1 MRTRRSLLA
10 SGVAGLAG
18 VAGCAALPSGRRAGD
33 GANHDGPNAADVD
46 ARIGFV
52 GDCMLGRSV
61 TERWVDDDPAGVW
74 GSTLPQLEALDGLVA
89 NLECCV
95 SDRGT
100 RWPDK
105 VYYFRSDP
113 SFAIPALEAAG
124 ASFVSLANN
133 HVLDFRGPALRD
145 TRTHL
150 RDAAIA
156 HAGAGTDRDAALA
169 PAVFE
174 AGELT
179 VAAFGLTDQA
189 AAFAAAANE
198 PGTAFATLDPR
209 LPATRS
215 LVEGIL
221 ERARAHD
228 PDLVVASLHWGANWE
243 TEPRRVHE
251 RFGRWLVDR
260 GVDVVHGHSAHV
272 LQGVE
277 VYRGRPIIYDA
288 GDFVDD
294 YVDYADREGVHN
306 KRSALFELVVRD
318 GTLAELRVEP
328 TAIADE
334 AATLA
339 GPEVAAWVRETVA
352 ERSAAFGIAVER
364 TDNRVSIPLAGES
377 APSAADDTAA
387 TRHGGYG
394 AAADTP
400 HTG

>member
-1 MRTRRSLLA
+1 MGTRRSVLA
-10 SGVAGLAG
+10 AGAAGLAG
-18 VAGCAALPSGRRAGD
+18 VAGCAGLPPGRRAGD
-33 GANHDGPNAADVD
+33 RDERGDLNAADVD

-52 GDCMLGRSV
+52 GDLMLGRSV
-61 TERWVDDDPAGVW
+61 NERWTDEDAAGVW
-74 GSTLPQLEALDGLVA
+74 GSTLPRLEELDGLVA

-95 SDRGT
+95 STGGT
-100 RWPDK
+100 KWPDK

-113 SFAIPALEAAG
+113 SFTIPALAAAG
-124 ASFVSLANN
+124 ASFLSLANN
-133 HVLDFRGPALRD
+133 HILDFREPALRD
-145 TRTHL
+145 TLMHL
-150 RDAAIA
+150 HDTGIA
-156 HAGAGTDRDAALA
+156 HAGAGTDRSVALE

-174 AGELT
+174 AGDLT
-179 VAAFGLTDQA
+179 VAAFGLTDQSE
-189 AAFAAAANE
+189 AFAASADG
-198 PGTAFATLDPR
+198 PGTAFATLDPS

-215 LVEGIL
+215 LVEGVL
-221 ERARAHD
+221 ETVRTHD

-294 YVDYADREGVHN
+294 YVDYVDREGVHN

-318 GTLAELRVEP
+318 GELDELFVEP
-328 TAIADE
+328 TAIVDE

-339 GPEVAAWVRETVA
+339 DPEIAEWVRDTLA
-352 ERSAAFGIAVER
+352 ERSAAFGTDVER
-364 TDNRVSIPLAGES
+364 GDGHLTFPLGEE
-377 APSAADDTAA
+377 
-387 TRHGGYG
+387 
-394 AAADTP
+394 
-400 HTG
+400 

>member
-1 MRTRRSLLA
+1 MVTRRTLLA
-10 SGVAGLAG
+10 SGAAGLTG
-18 VAGCAALPSGRRAGD
+18 LTGCAGLPTGRRAGGRAERD
-33 GANHDGPNAADVD
+33 DLNAADVD

-61 TERWVDDDPAGVW
+61 NERWAGDDPAGVW
-74 GSTLPQLEALDGLVA
+74 GSTLSRLDALDGLVA

-95 SDRGT
+95 AEGGT
-100 RWPDK
+100 KWPDK

-133 HVLDFRGPALRD
+133 HILDFRELALRE

-150 RDAAIA
+150 DDAGIA
-156 HAGAGTDRDAALA
+156 HAGAGTDRRAALE

-174 AGELT
+174 AGDLT

-189 AAFAAAANE
+189 EAFAASAGG
-198 PGTAFATLDPR
+198 PGTAFATLDPAV
-209 LPATRS
+209 PETRS
-215 LVEGIL
+215 LVEGVL
-221 ERARAHD
+221 ETARMHD

-294 YVDYADREGVHN
+294 YVDYIDREGVHN

-318 GTLAELRVEP
+318 GDLDELVVEP
-328 TAIADE
+328 TAIVDE

-339 GPEVAAWVRETVA
+339 PPDVAAWVRDTLA
-352 ERSAAFGIAVER
+352 ERSAAFGTDVER
-364 TDNRVSIPLAGES
+364 SDGRLTFPLGEE
-377 APSAADDTAA
+377 
-387 TRHGGYG
+387 
-394 AAADTP
+394 
-400 HTG
+400 

>member
-1 MRTRRSLLA
+1 MRTRRTLLA
-10 SGVAGLAG
+10 SGAAGLAG
-18 VAGCAALPSGRRAGD
+18 VAGCVASPSGGRSD
-33 GANHDGPNAADVD
+33 GGGGRDDLNAADVD
-46 ARIGFV
+46 ARLGFF
-52 GDCMLGRSV
+52 GDLMLGRSV
-61 TERWVDDDPAGVW
+61 NDRWADDDPAGVW
-74 GSTLPQLEALDGLVA
+74 GSTLPRLAELDGLVG

-95 SDRGT
+95 SGGGT

-133 HVLDFRGPALRD
+133 HILDFQEPALRD

-150 RDAAIA
+150 GDAEVAR
-156 HAGAGTDRDAALA
+156 AGAGTDLSEALD

-174 AGELT
+174 AGDVT
-179 VAAFGLTDQA
+179 VAAFGLTDQSE
-189 AAFAAAANE
+189 AFAASADG
-198 PGTAFATLDPR
+198 PGTAFATLDPAV
-209 LPATRS
+209 PATRS
-215 LVEGIL
+215 IVEGTL
-221 ERARAHD
+221 EAARSHD

-251 RFGRWLVDR
+251 RFGRWLVDQ

-294 YVDYADREGVHN
+294 YVDYVDREGVHN

-318 GTLAELRVEP
+318 GDLDELFVEP
-328 TAIADE
+328 TAIVDE

-339 GPEVAAWVRETVA
+339 DSEIAEWVVDTVA
-352 ERSAAFGIAVER
+352 ERSAAFGTDVER
-364 TDNRVSIPLAGES
+364 SGGGLSIPLGE
-377 APSAADDTAA
+377 
-387 TRHGGYG
+387 
-394 AAADTP
+394 
-400 HTG
+400 

>member
-1 MRTRRSLLA
+1 MGTRRSVLA
-10 SGVAGLAG
+10 AGAAGLAG
-18 VAGCAALPSGRRAGD
+18 VAGCAGLPPARRAGNRD
-33 GANHDGPNAADVD
+33 ERDDLNAADVD

-52 GDCMLGRSV
+52 GDLMLGRSV
-61 TERWVDDDPAGVW
+61 NERWAGDDPAGVW
-74 GSTLPQLEALDGLVA
+74 GSTLPRLDALDGLVA

-95 SDRGT
+95 SEGGAK
-100 RWPDK
+100 WPDK

-133 HVLDFRGPALRD
+133 HILDFRESALRA
-145 TRTHL
+145 TRAHL
-150 RDAAIA
+150 ADAGIA
-156 HAGAGTDRDAALA
+156 RAGAGTDRRAALE

-174 AGELT
+174 AGDLT

-189 AAFAAAANE
+189 EAFAASADG
-198 PGTAFATLDPR
+198 PGTAFATLDPAV
-209 LPATRS
+209 PETRS
-215 LVEGIL
+215 LVEEIL
-221 ERARAHD
+221 ETARTHD

-277 VYRGRPIIYDA
+277 VYRGRPIVYDA

-294 YVDYADREGVHN
+294 YVDYVDREGVHN

-318 GTLAELRVEP
+318 GDLDELLVEP
-328 TAIADE
+328 TAIVDE

-339 GPEVAAWVRETVA
+339 DPEIAEWVRDTLA
-352 ERSAAFGIAVER
+352 ERSAAFGTDVER
-364 TDNRVSIPLAGES
+364 GDGRLRFPLGEE
-377 APSAADDTAA
+377 
-387 TRHGGYG
+387 
-394 AAADTP
+394 
-400 HTG
+400 

>member
-18 VAGCAALPSGRRAGD
+18 VAGCAALPSGRRTGPGSD
-33 GANHDGPNAADVD
+33 RDSPNAANVD

-52 GDCMLGRSV
+52 GDLMLGRSV
-61 TERWVDDDPAGVW
+61 NERWVDDDPADVW
-74 GSTLPQLEALDGLVA
+74 GSTLPRLQALDGLVA

-100 RWPDK
+100 QWPDK

-124 ASFVSLANN
+124 ASFASLANN
-133 HVLDFRGPALRD
+133 HILDFREPALRD

-150 RDAAIA
+150 GDADIA
-156 HAGAGTDRDAALA
+156 HAGAGTDLETALE

-174 AGELT
+174 AGDVT
-179 VAAFGLTDQA
+179 VAAFGLTDQSP
-189 AAFAAAANE
+189 AFAATE
-198 PGTAFATLDPR
+198 DGPGTAFATLDPR
-209 LPATRS
+209 IPETRS

-221 ERARAHD
+221 ENARSHD
-228 PDLVVASLHWGANWE
+228 PDLVVASLHWGPNWE

-251 RFGRWLVDR
+251 RFGRWLVDQ

-277 VYRGRPIIYDA
+277 VYQGRPIIYDA

-294 YVDYADREGVHN
+294 YVDYIDRQGVHN

-318 GTLAELRVEP
+318 GDLDELRVEP
-328 TAIADE
+328 AAIVDE
-334 AATLA
+334 AAALA
-339 GPEVAAWVRETVA
+339 GPDVAEWVRDTIA
-352 ERSAAFGIAVER
+352 ERSAAFGTDVER
-364 TDNRVSIPLAGES
+364 TDGRVTIPLG
-377 APSAADDTAA
+377 D
-387 TRHGGYG
+387 G
-394 AAADTP
+394 
-400 HTG
+400 